1 VKVIAVALTAVAG
14 LMDERTDN
22 MDAEPANAPLFRG
35 LLQIRPAES
44 ERIEWLAIVDKGY
57 PEPPRPPP
65 ERHGDGSSRRTWP
78 ETMRYRIGEEL
89 IENNQKP
96 RPLVIRQTALMREP
110 IGKGLEPGELRV
122 LGTQRDRGSLHRR
135 LLISLPT
142 GCRSRVSKET
152 LTIREKQLPG
162 RKKLALAL
170 WLAAGLLI
178 ATAGVPAAT
187 EAPPIVQKPI
197 AQIKKVTGQASVLRA
212 GERRPAIVG
221 DMLFVNDVIETGSDG
236 GIGITFIDNTVF
248 SAGPSS
254 QIALDEFQ
262 FDSNDFRGA
271 MLADMRRGTLAVVS
285 GDIARSTPGAMKIK
299 TPTAIL
305 GVRGTTFAVQVY
317 GEH

>member
-1 VKVIAVALTAVAG
+1 
-14 LMDERTDN
+14 
-22 MDAEPANAPLFRG
+22 
-35 LLQIRPAES
+35 
-44 ERIEWLAIVDKGY
+44 
-57 PEPPRPPP
+57 
-65 ERHGDGSSRRTWP
+65 
-78 ETMRYRIGEEL
+78 
-89 IENNQKP
+89 
-96 RPLVIRQTALMREP
+96 
-110 IGKGLEPGELRV
+110 
-122 LGTQRDRGSLHRR
+122 
-135 LLISLPT
+135 
-142 GCRSRVSKET
+142 
-152 LTIREKQLPG
+152 LPG

-178 ATAGVPAAT
+178 ATAGVSAAA

-197 AQIKKVTGQASVLRA
+197 AQIKKVTGQASVLRS

-271 MLADMRRGTLAVVS
+271 MLADMRQGTLAVVS